1 MLWLALKLVFF
12 TRPPGLWSVIKPD
25 NIGCDI
31 KIQNDMKR
39 LDGEMKP
46 CVIYVFG
53 LAWVCSIYYICAKV
67 NLSRMIFC
75 ISSVSSIW
83 TDIFVFHRRNTKNV
97 KTTFPPPHWIAYQDS
112 KKESHVASTTATEK
126 KLSRMGKILAHTGLS
141 ENPDVSIFPQ
151 NEPEYQFDIFG
162 EIKITIFITFFSP
175 NSLEHRIHH
184 QIRRRIQ
191 YNVIPYFFTPFHEW
205 LWNTFS

>member
-12 TRPPGLWSVIKPD
+12 TRPPGLWNVIKPA

-31 KIQNDMKR
+31 KIQNHMKR
-39 LDGEMKP
+39 LDGELKP

-53 LAWVCSIYYICAKV
+53 LACVCSMYYIRRKGRWEQKRLGPTKHSILGMFWSTL
-67 NLSRMIFC
+67 NLSRMNFC

-97 KTTFPPPHWIAYQDS
+97 KTTFSPPHWIAHQDS
-112 KKESHVASTTATEK
+112 KKESRLASTTATEK
-126 KLSRMGKILAHTGLS
+126 KLSRMVKILAHTGLS

-151 NEPEYQFDIFG
+151 NEPEYQFDIF
-162 EIKITIFITFFSP
+162 ITFF
-175 NSLEHRIHH
+175 RQIH
-184 QIRRRIQ
+184 
-191 YNVIPYFFTPFHEW
+191 
-205 LWNTFS
+205 